1 MRQVTKDD
9 INSIKF
15 ILNSY
20 ADKKKLIEMQLQK
33 YYINEEFMIE
43 FGEYVPSDVFSKS
56 VGLSYRMIKSYP
68 DKFAIDQW
76 MWIKDKS
83 LEPLLHD
90 DFLST
95 LTDQQLEDILVN
107 TSSKNFTHEI
117 FDKYFNSSR
126 ISDRVK
132 SIIINLVADS
142 LSDEVLMKNVS
153 MLDYSVFEDSD
164 RKWSK
169 ELIESLFRN
178 RKLDM
183 RFFISGLLKS
193 DDLGFVIRMVNDSSL
208 EFVVNQQTFDREII
222 AMLNY
227 LPQKHYLVLFDKIKT
242 YASNALTYNVLS
254 HLLETNDF
262 LEEEFFLENIDIFK
276 NLSISGK
283 VATYA
288 RSRDY
293 RQLLLLL
300 KLNQ

>member
-56 VGLSYRMIKSYP
+56 VGLSYQMIKSYP

-90 DFLST
+90 EFLST

-107 TSSKNFTHEI
+107 TSSKNFTPEI

-126 ISDRVK
+126 VSDRVK